1 MIEEA
6 WVWTE
11 ALRLAKNAVKL
22 HIRDRGLRLN
32 NFAAKDITK
41 LDELWFDRHKA
52 ELIGQA
58 TITLMLRRSKL
69 ESDAQKSKAPESRAW
84 AVRISRELLIVQSPR

>member
-32 NFAAKDITK
+32 NFAAKDIT
-41 LDELWFDRHKA
+41 ELAEQWFDRQGRPGECA
-52 ELIGQA
+52 SI
-58 TITLMLRRSKL
+58 
-69 ESDAQKSKAPESRAW
+69 AW
-84 AVRISRELLIVQSPR
+84 A